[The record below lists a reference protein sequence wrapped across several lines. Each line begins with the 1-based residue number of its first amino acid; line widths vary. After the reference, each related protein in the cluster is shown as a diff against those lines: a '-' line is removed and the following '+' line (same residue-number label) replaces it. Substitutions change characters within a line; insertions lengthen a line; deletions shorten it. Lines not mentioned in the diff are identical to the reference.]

1 MRLIIILAIVLAI
14 YLVVQV
20 QIDGKCEEAFGK
32 RGGFGGKRISQGGGG
47 GGIVYIGG
55 ERRVGLDN
63 SNGTRVYSHSDAVAG
78 AVGAVLGLVLG
89 WVLYKYVY

>member
-14 YLVVQV
+14 YFVVQV
-20 QIDGKCEEAFGK
+20 QTDGKYEDAFCK
-32 RGGFGGKRISQGGGG
+32 RGGFGGKGISKGVGGGG
-47 GGIVYIGG
+47 
-55 ERRVGLDN
+55 RVGTGY
-63 SNGTRVYSHSDAVAG
+63 SNGTRVYSRSDALAG